1 MLELLFHAGAEH
13 PNLAWVVVPSVLTFI
28 AGLLVGR
35 VSHLYVP
42 VRRTE
47 STANE

>member
-13 PNLAWVVVPSVLTFI
+13 PNLAWVIIPSVLTFV

-35 VSHLYVP
+35 LSHLFVP
-42 VRRTE
+42 FQH
-47 STANE
+47 ANPATDE